1 MKKSLALFCTGI
13 FISLLIGTSVQ
24 ASELKWIG
32 CDISLHSFMNSVAA
46 EYEKKTGVKI
56 SLTEGGSVKGITEV
70 AAGKSDMGGTCRH
83 SILRDEEKGV
93 KLQPVAWDAI
103 VVITHKSNPVK
114 NLTLQQV
121 RDIFMGKI
129 TNWKEVKGPDQKI
142 RVFDVEKGKMSGVG
156 RMARTLVFKNP
167 EQELTPT
174 AEMFKTA
181 GPMERAVED
190 EPWTIAF
197 SGVSSARKRDV
208 RIISIEGKE
217 PTYENIANG
226 KYMLYRPL
234 YLVHKTDASP
244 EVKKFVSFVLS
255 DDGQNIIKS
264 QGTVPLKEGAAL
276 WKVYNEQMK
285 EAGVAPGTF

>member
-1 MKKSLALFCTGI
+1 MKKFLKLVITVILA
-13 FISLLIGTSVQ
+13 SLLIGTSVQ
-24 ASELKWIG
+24 ASELTWTG
-32 CDISLHSFMNSVAA
+32 CDISLHSFMNAVA
-46 EYEKKTGVKI
+46 EDYQKKTGVKI
-56 SLTEGGSVKGITEV
+56 TLTEGGSVKGITEV

-83 SILRDEEKGV
+83 TILRDEEKGV

-114 NLTLQQV
+114 NLTLQQA
-121 RDIFMGKI
+121 RDIFTGKI

-167 EQELTPT
+167 EQELTPA
-174 AEMFKTA
+174 AEMFKSS
-181 GPMERAVED
+181 GPMERAIED
-190 EPWTIAF
+190 EPWAIGF

-208 RIISIEGKE
+208 KIISIEGKE

-234 YLVHKTDASP
+234 YLVHKTNVSP
-244 EVKKFVSFVLS
+244 EVKNFISFVMS
-255 DDGQNIIKS
+255 DEGQNIIKK
-264 QGTVPLKEGAAL
+264 QGTVPLKEGSAL
-276 WKVYNEQMK
+276 WKVYNKQMK
-285 EAGVAPGTF
+285 EANISAGTF